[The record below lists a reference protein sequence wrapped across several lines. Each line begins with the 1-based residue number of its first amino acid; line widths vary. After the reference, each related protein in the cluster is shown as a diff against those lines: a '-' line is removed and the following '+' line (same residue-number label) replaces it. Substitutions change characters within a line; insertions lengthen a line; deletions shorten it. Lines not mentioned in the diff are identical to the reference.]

1 MDAAVRFAEGGGETY
16 AAQRYTV
23 DFVADLAKRLERV
36 TVLTFSTDYP
46 LKRAPNGVHC
56 AGVELYPTGQRSRH
70 LELIRAA
77 AAEQPTHII
86 VVAPLLPLL
95 SWGLASGKQV
105 LPLFADS
112 FHAQGLKQR
121 VKAKA
126 LAWMLNRRAIEWV
139 SNHNLAAS
147 LDLHRIGVSPDKILP
162 FDWPAEVAPSDLPP
176 KTAPARSA
184 FRLIYVGTMIQSKGV
199 GDAIHAVAALR
210 ERGQEVELSLV
221 GSESEEFCSLVDELG
236 LGSSVRFLGRQP
248 HDQIVP
254 LMNEH
259 DAVLIPSRH
268 EYPEG
273 LPMTIF
279 EGLCS
284 RSPVI
289 VSDHPMFAIR
299 MRHGE
304 NCLTFEAS
312 SPLSLAN
319 AIERLMNDPDLYAEL
334 SRSAKSASENYL
346 CPLKWDQLIFSWLSP
361 NGKARHTL
369 RRFSL
374 TDRRYGLDETLALA
388 SQAGARQTRPAR
400 SSKATRAASD
410 TSGLPRAIST
420 T

>member
-1 MDAAVRFAEGGGETY
+1 MLAATRRHGAARKTHAAQVADKERVDVSRRCGTGETMSADEIPREHNARNSRVLTRRPLHIDCAPVTDLTELNPSTRLLFVQYGDYLEAAVRFAEGGGETY

-23 DFVADLAKRLERV
+23 DFVGELAKRLERV
-36 TVLTFSTDYP
+36 TVLTFSRDYP
-46 LKRAPNGVHC
+46 LQQAPNGVYC
-56 AGVELYPTGQRSRH
+56 EGVELYPTGRRSRH

-77 AAEQPTHII
+77 AAEQPSHMI
-86 VVAPLLPLL
+86 VVAPLLPLI
-95 SWGLASGKQV
+95 SWGLASRKQV

-112 FHAQGLKQR
+112 FHAEGLKER

-126 LAWMLNRRAIEWV
+126 LAWTLNRRAIDWV

-147 LDLHRIGVSPDKILP
+147 LDLQRIGVSPEKILP
-162 FDWPAEVAPSDLPP
+162 FDWPAEVVRSDLPP
-176 KTAPARSA
+176 KTAPRRRA
-184 FRLIYVGTMIQSKGV
+184 FRLIYVGTMIASKGV

-210 ERGQEVELSLV
+210 ESGREVELSLV
-221 GSESEEFCSLVDELG
+221 GSESEEFRTLVDELG

-248 HDQIVP
+248 HDRIVP

-299 MRHGE
+299 MRNGE

-319 AIERLMNDPDLYAEL
+319 SIQD
-334 SRSAKSASENYL
+334 
-346 CPLKWDQLIFSWLSP
+346 
-361 NGKARHTL
+361 
-369 RRFSL
+369 
-374 TDRRYGLDETLALA
+374 
-388 SQAGARQTRPAR
+388 
-400 SSKATRAASD
+400 
-410 TSGLPRAIST
+410 
-420 T
+420 